1 MLNIN
6 LPQELELGIQ
16 KFVVDKNTDCAK
28 MRSALKLITV
38 TPINSI
44 SASSNDHMAN
54 KVLEI
59 SIGDQ
64 YWGSVVLDLMK
75 SAVYYLMKLDLR
87 TL

>member
-1 MLNIN
+1 MLNIY

-54 KVLEI
+54 KVLGIGIGDRYWRSVLGI

-64 YWGSVVLDLMK
+64 WSLI
-75 SAVYYLMKLDLR
+75 
-87 TL
+87 